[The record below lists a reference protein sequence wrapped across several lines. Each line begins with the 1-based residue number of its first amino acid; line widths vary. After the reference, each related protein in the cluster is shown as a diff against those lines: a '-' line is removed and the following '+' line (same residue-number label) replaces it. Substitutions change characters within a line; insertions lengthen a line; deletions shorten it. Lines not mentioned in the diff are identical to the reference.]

1 MSTLSRLWQGTKVK
15 EYTNSQIIAAINE
28 YIHSERDRQMLRRR
42 LVDGLTFEQLA
53 EEFHYSVRHTKHII
67 YKAQETVFLHI

>member
-1 MSTLSRLWQGTKVK
+1 MK

-28 YIHSERDRQMLRRR
+28 YIHSERDRKMLKRR

-53 EEFHYSVRHTKHII
+53 EEFHYSVRHTKYII
-67 YKAQETVFLHI
+67 YRAQEKVFLHI